1 MYEKALKRAVLMW
14 TAGLLMSNGWAQTKF
29 ATVDLAPH
37 GSMTRAELNVQHP
50 IPDPPPK
57 YKGYTVAGPPGGI
70 AWFGIGTVA
79 ADGNGHVFVALPIWA
94 SGAAAKNP
102 LRGEGDKLRLLVVN
116 GAGKG
121 EVQRTVDFP
130 TRSLDR
136 VALGLAGDGAPLVF
150 AGDTLIRIGTDGK
163 PTAKLSVPNEQK
175 DYEVWE
181 VATSTTGRTVRLR
194 LNANHVVVVDSASLK
209 VVKQCPDDA
218 DGNDQ
223 GTFTDDL
230 VLSSQVEADKPNLIY
245 GLEREAFCAKRE
257 RLTQFGDINFGP
269 TVVDDGTLLAI
280 SSDAMALRKMSGE
293 TVWTSKPPAELEF
306 NGPEGKARLSR
317 DGRRVA
323 VLLMRNIKHQEPDS
337 LNPIDQQNGTYRKV
351 TTEPVPDSIGIWE
364 VATGKMVGHASLAGR
379 VEDRYL
385 TPNPQFALSQDGAL
399 LAVVEEGSLTL
410 WRID

>member
-1 MYEKALKRAVLMW
+1 MYEKTLTRAALMC
-14 TAGLLMSNGWAQTKF
+14 TAGLLMSSGWAQTKF
-29 ATVDLAPH
+29 ATVDLAPY
-37 GSMTRAELNVQHP
+37 GSMTRAELNVHHP

-70 AWFGIGTVA
+70 AWSGMGTVA
-79 ADGNGHVFVALPIWA
+79 ADGNGHVLVALPIWA
-94 SGAAAKNP
+94 SGAAPNNP
-102 LRGEGDKLRLLVVN
+102 LRGQGDKLRLLVVN
-116 GAGKG
+116 SAGEG
-121 EVQRTVDFP
+121 EVQRTIDFP
-130 TRSLDR
+130 TTSLDR
-136 VALGLAGDGAPLVF
+136 VALDVAADGTPLVF
-150 AGDTLIRIGTDGK
+150 AGDALIRIGTDGN

-175 DYEVWE
+175 DYEAWE

-194 LNANHVVVVDSASLK
+194 LNAKHVMVVDSASLK
-209 VVKQCPDDA
+209 VVKQCLDDA
-218 DGNDQ
+218 DGNDR

-230 VLSSQVEADKPNLIY
+230 VLSSQMEAARPNLIY

-257 RLTQFGDINFGP
+257 RLPQFGDITFGP
-269 TVVDDGTLLAI
+269 TVVDDGRLLAI
-280 SSDAMALRKMSGE
+280 SSDAMALRKLTGE
-293 TVWTSKPPAELEF
+293 TVWTSTPPAELQL

-337 LNPIDQQNGTYRKV
+337 LNPLDQQNGTYSKV
-351 TTEPVPDSIGIWE
+351 TKESVPDSIGIWE

-385 TPNPQFALSQDGAL
+385 TPNPQFALSQDGRL
-399 LAVVEEGSLTL
+399 LAVVEEGALTL

>member
-1 MYEKALKRAVLMW
+1 MYEKALKHAVLMW
-14 TAGLLMSNGWAQTKF
+14 TAGLLMSSGWAQTKL
-29 ATVDLAPH
+29 ATVDLASH
-37 GSMTRAELNVQHP
+37 GSMTRAELSVQHP

-70 AWFGIGTVA
+70 AWFGLGTVA

-94 SGAAAKNP
+94 SGAAPKNP
-102 LRGEGDKLRLLVVN
+102 LRGQGDKLRLLVVN

-121 EVQRTVDFP
+121 DVQRTIDFP
-130 TRSLDR
+130 TTSLDR
-136 VALGLAGDGAPLVF
+136 VALSVASDGTPLVF
-150 AGDTLIRIGTDGK
+150 AGDTLIRIGTDGN

-175 DYEVWE
+175 DYEVWD

-194 LNANHVVVVDSASLK
+194 LNAKHVMVVDSASLR
-209 VVKQCPDDA
+209 VLKQCPDDA

-223 GTFTDDL
+223 GTFTDNL
-230 VLSSQVEADKPNLIY
+230 GLSSQVEADKPNLIY

-257 RLTQFGDINFGP
+257 RLTQFGDITFGP
-269 TVVDDGTLLAI
+269 TIVDDERLLAV
-280 SSDAMALRKMSGE
+280 SSGAMAFRKLSGE
-293 TVWTSKPPAELEF
+293 TVWTSKPPAEAAF
-306 NGPEGKARLSR
+306 YGPEGEARLSR

-337 LNPIDQQNGTYRKV
+337 LNPIDQQDGTYRKV
-351 TTEPVPDSIGIWE
+351 TTEAVPDSIGIWE
-364 VATGKMVGHASLAGR
+364 VATGKMVGNASLAGR

-385 TPNPQFALSQDGAL
+385 TPNPQFALSQDGRL
-399 LAVVEEGSLTL
+399 LAVVEEGALTL